1 MFDILLMLVGSLGFA
16 YTGYKDLKTTEFPDW
31 VPYAI
36 MVSSVLIKLAE
47 ALVINDFTIFTG
59 SIINGLLLFGIGY
72 ILYFLGTWADGD
84 AYILG
89 ALGFLFPLKTSLF
102 NPTYFLPLPLMLIS
116 NVFLFGGI
124 YMIVYAF
131 AIGFRNKWIFTD
143 LKKDLSKNAR
153 KLFLSIFL
161 ISTFAFGATYMMAKS
176 FNVAINAALLS
187 VPAGFI
193 VYSILLIFLWRY
205 VKLIDKKIF
214 VKKIPASKLR
224 FGDIP
229 VSAKL
234 LRMPD
239 PEMIKKLRAKG
250 GYIKIK
256 EGVRF
261 TPVFLIAFI
270 FTLVYGDAI
279 YWVLKIIGS

>member
-36 MVSSVLIKLAE
+36 TVSSVFIKLAE
-47 ALVINDFTIFTG
+47 AFVINDFTIFTA
-59 SIINGLLLFGIGY
+59 SVINGLFLFGIGY
-72 ILYFLGTWADGD
+72 ILYLLGSWADGD

-89 ALGFLFPLKTSLF
+89 ALGFLFPMKTNLF

-124 YMIVYAF
+124 YMVVYAF
-131 AIGFRNKWIFTD
+131 ALGFRNNWVFTD
-143 LKKDLSKNAR
+143 LKTDLSKNSR
-153 KLFLSIFL
+153 KLFIGLSLIFV
-161 ISTFAFGATYMMAKS
+161 FAFGATYMMAKS
-176 FNVAINAALLS
+176 FNVAISASLLS
-187 VPAGFI
+187 VPAGFV
-193 VYSILLIFLWRY
+193 VYSTLLIFLWRY

-239 PEMIKKLRAKG
+239 PDMIKKLRAKG
-250 GYIKIK
+250 GYVKIK

-270 FTLVYGDAI
+270 FTVIYGDAV
-279 YWVLKIIGS
+279 YWVLKIIGN